1 MGSHTLLFLTVA
13 MLNTTDFVLCMLVVQ
28 SPRRQYARGGRNEH
42 FRWTL
47 EFSTWMVLAARL
59 WPVWYENRLTL
70 RGAFNSKFSTSS
82 FIEIDFDGLILGMI
96 VFKSSKLGRRFSFPF
111 RVESMFVEFF

>member
-1 MGSHTLLFLTVA
+1 MRAAEETNISG
-13 MLNTTDFVLCMLVVQ
+13 
-28 SPRRQYARGGRNEH
+28 
-42 FRWTL
+42 WTL

-111 RVESMFVEFF
+111 RVESMFVEFFWWIGHGEIKLVEINP